1 MVCGVGC
8 LKPNR
13 GPLEKYWS
21 FDPDVIFLNHGSFG
35 ATPNLVMEEQ
45 NRIRARLESDPVR
58 FFEREAFDLMNEA
71 NEKLSNFLNAES
83 DGMTFCQ
90 NATSGVNTVLRS
102 LILNQGDEIIIPN
115 HSYQACWNAIDFVA
129 SRWGAKVIVVNL
141 PFRCESEEEIIEPLL
156 EAITPRSVLAMI
168 DTVTSPTGLRMPFE
182 KLVSEFQSRGVDV
195 LLDAAHGPGLV
206 PMDLMKLDAAWVTGN
221 CHKWLCS
228 PKGSAFLHIR
238 EDKKKETKPLTISH
252 GHNADLS
259 PQEKFR
265 FEFDWQGTRDPSA
278 ILCIP
283 KSIEVLQSM
292 VSGGF
297 DEIMEHN
304 NTLALNARNLL
315 CESLGTNPPTP
326 NSMISAMA
334 TIDLP
339 GTYSG
344 GADIMGDP
352 LHNRLLDE
360 FDIQVPVFPWPHHK
374 MRYIRISAYLYNTIE
389 EYEYLG
395 KTLHEIR

>member
-1 MVCGVGC
+1 LVCGVGC

-45 NRIRARLESDPVR
+45 NRIRAHLESDPVR

-156 EAITPRSVLAMI
+156 GAITSRSVLAMI

-283 KSIEVLQSM
+283 KSIEILQSM

-389 EYEYLG
+389 EYEYLA

>member
-1 MVCGVGC
+1 
-8 LKPNR
+8 
-13 GPLEKYWS
+13 
-21 FDPDVIFLNHGSFG
+21 
-35 ATPNLVMEEQ
+35 MEEQ
-45 NRIRARLESDPVR
+45 NRIRAHLESDPVR

-156 EAITPRSVLAMI
+156 GAITSRSVLAMI

-283 KSIEVLQSM
+283 KSIEILQSM

-389 EYEYLG
+389 EYEYLA